1 MEYQRFGHQYVL
13 RLDPG
18 EDVRATLLDF
28 IRREDI
34 RGGYFIAFGAFSRLK
49 LQYFKTSLKRYED
62 HEINQQVEV
71 VSLLGNIARENGQ
84 PVIHMHAAVADEQLR
99 TYSGHVSDGT
109 VRPTL
114 EVFLTSFEG
123 EIRRERDA
131 ATGLELIAFSRKPP
145 SSLGQR

>member
-18 EDVRATLLDF
+18 EEVRPTLLDF
-28 IRREDI
+28 VRREDI
-34 RGGYFIAFGAFSRLK
+34 RGGFFVAFGAFGRLK

-71 VSLLGNIARENGQ
+71 VSLLGNIARENGK
-84 PVIHMHAAVADEQLR
+84 PVIHMHAAVADEQLK

-123 EIRRERDA
+123 EIRRGHDST
-131 ATGLELIAFSRKPP
+131 TGLELLVLRNRTMI
-145 SSLGQR
+145 